1 MEYFFTF
8 PYFIFLIFTF
18 ITLRCLIPGRRNPK
32 LPPGPTPLPIIGNLF
47 VLRHKP
53 HQALT
58 KLAKSY
64 GPIMS
69 LKLGQVT
76 TVVFSSAETIQ
87 QVLQTHDNVLSYRF
101 IPDAA
106 TVYDH
111 AELGLPWIPIS
122 PNYKNHRKIFNN
134 YLLSPKALDA
144 SRDLRRLRIDKLL
157 DNIRRCAVN
166 GEVVDIG
173 RTLFSMALNL
183 ISYTIWSV
191 DLVDEDSEM
200 TKEFK
205 TTLRGSLEEIGRPNI
220 SDFFPM
226 LKKMDIQGVRRRTT
240 VHFGKILSLIDEM
253 IDKRLKMQESP
264 DFTPKNDLLHYLL
277 NMKEDNSG
285 IPLDRNQ
292 IKHSIFVLFT
302 GSSDTTG
309 SVAQWIMA
317 YLLKNPKLMCKA
329 KEELMEVIGKG
340 NRIEESHMEKLPYL
354 QAIIKEALRMQS
366 SFLIP
371 RKAES
376 EVIISGFTIPKGT
389 QILVNLWAS
398 CRDPNLWENPDEF
411 IPERFLE
418 SKGKN
423 FEFIPF
429 GNGKRTCP
437 GQGMAMRM
445 LHLIVG
451 SLIHF
456 FNWKLEDG
464 VTPENLNMDAKFG
477 LTLVK
482 AQPVRA
488 IPLLI

>member
-8 PYFIFLIFTF
+8 PYFIFLIFIF

-53 HQALT
+53 HQALA
-58 KLAKSY
+58 KLTKSY

-76 TVVFSSAETIQ
+76 AVVFSSAETIQ

-111 AELGLPWIPIS
+111 AELGFPWIPIS

-144 SRDLRRLRIDKLL
+144 TRNLRRLRIDKLL
-157 DNIRRCAVN
+157 DNIRQCAVN

-191 DLVDEDSEM
+191 DLVDVDSEM

-205 TTLRGSLEEIGRPNI
+205 TTLRGSLEEMGRPNI
-220 SDFFPM
+220 SDFFPV
-226 LKKMDIQGVRRRTT
+226 LKKMDIQGVRRRTA
-240 VHFGKILSLIDEM
+240 VHFGKMLGLIDEM

-285 IPLDRNQ
+285 IPLNRNQ
-292 IKHSIFVLFT
+292 IKHSIFDSLVRT
-302 GSSDTTG
+302 WDEVQG
-309 SVAQWIMA
+309 I
-317 YLLKNPKLMCKA
+317 KA
-329 KEELMEVIGKG
+329 FH
-340 NRIEESHMEKLPYL
+340 S
-354 QAIIKEALRMQS
+354 S
-366 SFLIP
+366 SFSAFVSLNYRLI
-371 RKAES
+371 
-376 EVIISGFTIPKGT
+376 T
-389 QILVNLWAS
+389 
-398 CRDPNLWENPDEF
+398 
-411 IPERFLE
+411 
-418 SKGKN
+418 
-423 FEFIPF
+423 
-429 GNGKRTCP
+429 
-437 GQGMAMRM
+437 
-445 LHLIVG
+445 
-451 SLIHF
+451 
-456 FNWKLEDG
+456 
-464 VTPENLNMDAKFG
+464 
-477 LTLVK
+477 
-482 AQPVRA
+482 
-488 IPLLI
+488 

>member
-18 ITLRCLIPGRRNPK
+18 ITLRCLISGRRNPQ

-144 SRDLRRLRIDKLL
+144 SRDLRSLRIDKLL

-166 GEVVDIG
+166 
-173 RTLFSMALNL
+173 
-183 ISYTIWSV
+183 
-191 DLVDEDSEM
+191 EM

-292 IKHSIFVLFT
+292 IKHSIFDSSVRTWMRIKEPKLFILLLLVFSLVST
-302 GSSDTTG
+302 IGSSDTTG